1 MILYLTSSPCVPGA
15 DRAIL
20 NPANGFLDRLRAD
33 LPERPK
39 CLVVCADP
47 NSFAF
52 TDQFAWDMA
61 GAFGEAGMPW
71 GELRVLDGRNPLDA
85 RDLVEWSQLI
95 ILAGGHVP
103 TQNRFFREIGLAGFL
118 RDYPGTVIGVSAGSM
133 NSAAMVYSHPELRG
147 EAVDPNYQRFLPGLG
162 LTYINI
168 VPHFQQIRDLRLDG
182 LLVVWD
188 IALGDSRGHCF
199 YALPDGTYFYTRD
212 GKTLLCGEAYRME
225 ENHFYQVCREGETL
239 AL

>member
-20 NPANGFLDRLRAD
+20 NPANGFLDRLRRD
-33 LPERPK
+33 VPEGVR
-39 CLVVCADP
+39 CLVVCSDP
-47 NSFAF
+47 DSFAF

-61 GAFGEAGMPW
+61 GAFREAGLPW
-71 GELRVLDGRNPLDA
+71 GDLRVLDGRNPEQTGE
-85 RDLVEWSQLI
+85 LVAWSQMIL
-95 ILAGGHVP
+95 LAGGHVP
-103 TQNRFFREIGLAGFL
+103 TQNRFLREVGLAGFL

-133 NSAAMVYSHPELRG
+133 NSAAMVYSHPELPG
-147 EAVDPNYQRFLPGLG
+147 EAVDPDYQRFLPGLG

-182 LLVVWD
+182 QLVVWD

-199 YALPDGTYFYTRD
+199 YALPDGTYFYARE
-212 GKTLLCGEAYRME
+212 GRTLLCGEAYRME
-225 ENHFYQVCREGETL
+225 EGHFYQVCREGETL